1 MHKDQLSKLKPV
13 GRLRVYDYDPDL
25 SSNPI
30 PPHLRAIPRL
40 PKTRADRYLMRFE
53 QLLNILFR
61 SIMMLA
67 CLLLAGLIFSQV
79 VMRYGFDSPFS
90 GIEEASVLLAVWV
103 YFLGMG
109 YATREREHIHGGI
122 VSLLVKDANKVA
134 YIRFTGSIICM
145 IAACI
150 FGYYAYQYGLKEFTK
165 GRVSTSLRWP
175 RGIWSASMVVGF
187 AMMIG
192 YFLLETING
201 YRGLDKTVRKQSRP
215 SNQEYRHQP
224 KYQLDIERLN
234 R

>member
-53 QLLNILFR
+53 QLLNMFFR

-67 CLLLAGLIFSQV
+67 CLFLAGVIFSQV
-79 VMRYGFDSPFS
+79 VMRYGFDAPFS

-122 VSLLVKDANKVA
+122 VSLLVKDTNKVA
-134 YIRFTGSIICM
+134 FIRFIGSIICM
-145 IAACI
+145 IAACV

-175 RGIWSASMVVGF
+175 RGLWSASMIVGF

-192 YFLLETING
+192 YFLLETISG
-201 YRGLDKTVRKQSRP
+201 YRGLGKKVKQQSQSSR
-215 SNQEYRHQP
+215 QENRHQP
-224 KYQLDIERLN
+224 QDKLESEEV
-234 R
+234 